1 MLDLE
6 ILSWLSKAA
15 FRIINKWQST
25 YLIGVLHTVQKHK
38 RESCSGGFFN
48 FLFFAVIKYILS
60 LLMIDGDVRPVALLV
75 GVVNKDKASMS
86 CYQPPSHFVCW
97 SSRVKREL
105 WDTGWY
111 GSVRINDQIT
121 AHHNAISLRLP
132 PSLSHSHAVIMW
144 HSLPGDDRNKGRKH
158 CR

>member
-6 ILSWLSKAA
+6 ILSWLSKAT
-15 FRIINKWQST
+15 FRIINKWRSA

-38 RESCSGGFFN
+38 RESCSGGFFY
-48 FLFFAVIKYILS
+48 LFFILCCNKVYPV
-60 LLMIDGDVRPVALLV
+60 IDGDVRPVALLV

-111 GSVRINDQIT
+111 RSVRINDQIT

-144 HSLPGDDRNKGRKH
+144 HSLPGDGGNKGRKH